1 MKQLLNKN
9 SKNNKAYN
17 CLIIDDEPHVLLQ
30 ISDYIS
36 AVRKLK
42 LVASFLKPVDGIN
55 FINST
60 PTKIDFLF
68 LDINMQTLNGI
79 ETAKIIRDKV
89 QFLVFITAYEK
100 YALEAFQVDCDAFVL
115 KPISFEKLL
124 NTVNVLLKKNHRLKI
139 KP

>member
-1 MKQLLNKN
+1 MKQLLDKN

-17 CLIIDDEPHVLLQ
+17 CVVIDDEPHVLFQ
-30 ISDYIS
+30 ISDYVS

-60 PTKIDFLF
+60 KTKIDFLF
-68 LDINMQTLNGI
+68 LDISMQVLNGI
-79 ETAKIIRDKV
+79 ETASLLRDKV
-89 QFLVFITAYEK
+89 KFLIFITAYEK
-100 YALEAFQVDCDAFVL
+100 YAIEAFHADCDAFVL

-124 NTVNVLLKKNHRLKI
+124 NTVNLLLKKHHRLK
-139 KP
+139 